1 MSMEFQPV
9 KENLVDLI
17 WENRPK
23 TEKPSIFIHEVWA
36 GKSMSEK
43 VTWVRESIKAKKGS
57 AAIFNDLSEIAWLLN
72 LRSS

>member
-1 MSMEFQPV
+1 MEFQPV

-17 WENRPK
+17 WENRP
-23 TEKPSIFIHEVWA
+23 TSEKPPIFIHEEWA
-36 GKSMSEK
+36 GKFMSEK
-43 VTWVRESIKAKKGS
+43 VNWVRDSIKAKNGS